1 MSSLQ
6 VVATLPTNG
15 DAAAGAALKTLAAA
29 SREEEGCLRYDVFE
43 SASAPGVFV
52 TIEEWRS
59 QEDLDTH
66 MTTPHV
72 AQAFEV
78 AGPMLTG
85 EVTIHPLKDI

>member
-15 DAAAGAALKTLAAA
+15 DPAAAEALSTLAAA
-29 SREEEGCLRYDVFE
+29 SREEEGCLRYDIFA
-43 SASAPGVFV
+43 SASASGVFV

-59 QEDLDTH
+59 QEDLDAH
-66 MTTPHV
+66 MTTPHIG
-72 AQAFEV
+72 QAFEV
-78 AGPMLTG
+78 VGPMLTG